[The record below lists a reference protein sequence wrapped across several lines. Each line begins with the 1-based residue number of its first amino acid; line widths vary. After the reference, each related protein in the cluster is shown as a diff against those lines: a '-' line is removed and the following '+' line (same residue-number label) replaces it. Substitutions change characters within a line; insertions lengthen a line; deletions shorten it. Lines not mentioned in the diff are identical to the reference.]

1 VNRTLAVPFFGSCA
15 VLVAILPLEWL
26 PSAPPPVPHATAPH
40 PVSASASTA
49 EARDIDDL
57 ADTVLGRPL
66 FTVGRRPPKSS
77 GGGRMAVNTGYPR
90 LAGIMITPF
99 GKRAIFAP
107 DGGKPLV
114 LAEGGAL
121 DDATVRS
128 IKRDRVV
135 VTGPKGDQVLWPTY
149 DHNRVGGGTT
159 VPTFPQPGFNPGGGA
174 PGFGGQFPGRP
185 TFPVQ
190 PQMPQPPPPAPAGSA
205 EEDDAGDAATPVTPT
220 PPPFV
225 QQNLPGQQVPAFPR
239 E

>member
-1 VNRTLAVPFFGSCA
+1 VNRTLAAPFFGSCA
-15 VLVAILPLEWL
+15 VLVAILPFEWL
-26 PSAPPPVPHATAPH
+26 PAAAPPPVTHATAPH
-40 PVSASASTA
+40 PVSASAGTA

-66 FTVGRRPPKSS
+66 FTVGRRPPKST
-77 GGGRMAVNTGYPR
+77 GGGRLSVNTGYPR

-107 DGGKPLV
+107 DGAKPLV

-121 DDATVRS
+121 DDATVRT

-135 VTGPKGDQVLWPTY
+135 VTGPKGDEVLWPTY
-149 DHNRVGGGTT
+149 DHNRVGGATT
-159 VPTFPQPGFNPGGGA
+159 VPTFPQPFSPVGGA

-190 PQMPQPPPPAPAGSA
+190 PQMPQPPPVQPGSGDG
-205 EEDDAGDAATPVTPT
+205 DDAGDASGAVTPA
-220 PPPFV
+220 PAPVV
-225 QQNLPGQQVPAFPR
+225 QPNFPGQQVPAFPR

>member
-26 PSAPPPVPHATAPH
+26 PAAAPPPVTHATAPH

-77 GGGRMAVNTGYPR
+77 GGGRLATNTGYPR
-90 LAGIMITPF
+90 LAGIMITPA
-99 GKRAIFAP
+99 GKHAIFAP

-135 VTGPKGDQVLWPTY
+135 VTGPKGEQVLWPTY
-149 DHNRVGGGTT
+149 DHNRVGGATT
-159 VPTFPQPGFNPGGGA
+159 VPTFPQPGFNGGA

-190 PQMPQPPPPAPAGSA
+190 PQMPQPPPAPAGA
-205 EEDDAGDAATPVTPT
+205 GEADDAGDEPS
-220 PPPFV
+220 PPPPAPGV
-225 QQNLPGQQVPAFPR
+225 QPNFPGQPVPAFPR